1 MPGDVAAERDSIR
14 YSPIDHGEPRH
25 YRGRDPLTD
34 EPIEFWVR
42 GGRIRTE
49 PIPDAQTAADD
60 VWILPGLV
68 DAHNHVG
75 IAPGLGVTIDQ
86 ARAFARQDV
95 AAGTL
100 LIREVGSPL
109 DTHPLDD
116 DPLAPRFIRSGKHI
130 ARPKR
135 YLRDYGVDLDDPD
148 DLAGEVT
155 RQAAAGDGWVKI
167 VGDWID
173 REVGDLAPLWDRAQ
187 LDAAVRAAHDAGARI
202 TAHVFGTD
210 ALGDLIAA
218 GVDCIEHG
226 TGATADHIDAMVE
239 RSIALVPTM
248 IQVDN
253 FPGIA
258 DGADRFPTYAA
269 NMRALHARAADT
281 FAAAREA
288 GVRIFA
294 GTDAGGFVEHGRI
307 VDEVERLAGI
317 GLGARGAIAA
327 ASAEPRRWLG
337 ADLLADGDR
346 ADFLVFD
353 ENPVSDLGVLRH
365 PRAVVCSGIHV

>member
-1 MPGDVAAERDSIR
+1 MGTDA
-14 YSPIDHGEPRH
+14 RH
-25 YRGRDPLTD
+25 YRGNDPLTG
-34 EPIEFWVR
+34 EPVEFWVSGETISTTPVPGAETAVD
-42 GGRIRTE
+42 GG
-49 PIPDAQTAADD
+49 
-60 VWILPGLV
+60 WILPGLV

-75 IAPGLGVTIDQ
+75 IAPGLGVDIEQ
-86 ARAFARQDV
+86 ARGYAYADAR
-95 AAGTL
+95 AGTL

-116 DPLAPRFIRSGKHI
+116 DPLCPRFIRAGKHI

-148 DLAGEVT
+148 ELAAEVA
-155 RQAAAGDGWVKI
+155 RQAQAGDGWVKL

-173 REVGDLAPLWDRAQ
+173 REVGDLAPLWSRDQ
-187 LDAAVRAAHDAGARI
+187 LAAAVEVAHAHGARI

-210 ALGDLIAA
+210 ALVDLIDV

-226 TGATADHIDAMVE
+226 TGLTGDLIDEMVE

-258 DGADRFPTYAA
+258 DGAGRFPTYAA
-269 NMRALHARAADT
+269 HMRKLYADAPAV
-281 FAAAREA
+281 FDAAREA
-288 GVRIFA
+288 GVAIFA

-307 VDEVERLAGI
+307 VDEIEKLSAV
-317 GLGARGAIAA
+317 GLGNAGAIAA
-327 ASAEPRRWLG
+327 ASTEPRRWLG
-337 ADLLADGDR
+337 AGLLDDGDR
-346 ADFLVFD
+346 ADFVVYE
-353 ENPVSDLGVLRH
+353 ENPVDDLGVLRH
-365 PRAVVCSGIHV
+365 PSTVVSSGRHLL

>member
-1 MPGDVAAERDSIR
+1 
-14 YSPIDHGEPRH
+14 
-25 YRGRDPLTD
+25 
-34 EPIEFWVR
+34 
-42 GGRIRTE
+42 
-49 PIPDAQTAADD
+49 
-60 VWILPGLV
+60 
-68 DAHNHVG
+68 
-75 IAPGLGVTIDQ
+75 
-86 ARAFARQDV
+86 
-95 AAGTL
+95 
-100 LIREVGSPL
+100 
-109 DTHPLDD
+109 
-116 DPLAPRFIRSGKHI
+116 
-130 ARPKR
+130 
-135 YLRDYGVDLDDPD
+135 
-148 DLAGEVT
+148 
-155 RQAAAGDGWVKI
+155 
-167 VGDWID
+167 
-173 REVGDLAPLWDRAQ
+173 
-187 LDAAVRAAHDAGARI
+187 
-202 TAHVFGTD
+202 
-210 ALGDLIAA
+210 
-218 GVDCIEHG
+218 
-226 TGATADHIDAMVE
+226 
-239 RSIALVPTM
+239 M